1 MATIYSDDIANMAY
15 DESTKHIIRMAREAN
30 DSLLEDNSH
39 YANHGIGAYAHHCP
53 FRQLPT
59 ARTQREHAEEQYWL
73 SALRGTLYNGVARN
87 HGWRYCK
94 RCNPK
99 GLTAEQARKE
109 IAARKITRYLKRKVP
124 IVKFKRSTTTF
135 ANLHLR
141 RGLPADVVGKI
152 LREPRFP

>member
-1 MATIYSDDIANMAY
+1 MATTLYSDDIANMAY

-30 DSLLEDNSH
+30 NSLLEDNSH

-53 FRQLPT
+53 FRQLP
-59 ARTQREHAEEQYWL
+59 ASRTQREHAEEQYWL
-73 SALRGTLYNGVARN
+73 NSLRGTLYNGVARN
-87 HGWRYCK
+87 HGWHYCK

-109 IAARKITRYLKRKVP
+109 IAARKILGYLRRKLP
-124 IVKFKRSTTTF
+124 IIKFKRSTTTF
-135 ANLHLR
+135 ATLHIR

-152 LREPRFP
+152 LSH